1 MSLYITLFDGEIV
14 SEDDRAFRCSA
25 ACRDLMSGP
34 RRPGKLFA
42 QSISHFEPKRSSP
55 SGQRFAGCVGE
66 GSQQPETFP
75 WFSS

>member
-34 RRPGKLFA
+34 RRPGKL
-42 QSISHFEPKRSSP
+42 HFLHE
-55 SGQRFAGCVGE
+55 SGSGTFRTWPDWLTMSVHGAKAEVSFE
-66 GSQQPETFP
+66 RPEVC
-75 WFSS
+75 